1 MPAGCCLPLVAP
13 VSSRV
18 GSQPTPTNFADM
30 RAVYTDDVIALLR
43 TSTLPPIPG
52 NCTCPSLPPPPMVYM
67 AAAQHLHRLVRI
79 HQPEC
84 CTRKGVAEYAQS
96 PSMTKDGGP
105 HQLLRRGKIR
115 RRRRRSGA
123 SIPYPRRIVYC
134 CCQPFLLALHCLP
147 RLPAQ
152 YLYSTAPLSLQRP
165 TLVAVAEHQ
174 HQHCRLCLEDLV
186 VRKR

>member
-1 MPAGCCLPLVAP
+1 MPAGCCLPHVAP

-18 GSQPTPTNFADM
+18 GSQSTPTSVADM

-67 AAAQHLHRLVRI
+67 AAAQHLHKSVRI
-79 HQPEC
+79 HQPKS

-115 RRRRRSGA
+115 KEEEAERPSLTRAESSTVAASHSSLRCTACLAYLHSIYIAQRLCHCSGQRWWPLQ
-123 SIPYPRRIVYC
+123 STST
-134 CCQPFLLALHCLP
+134 
-147 RLPAQ
+147 
-152 YLYSTAPLSLQRP
+152 STAASAWRIS
-165 TLVAVAEHQ
+165 
-174 HQHCRLCLEDLV
+174 
-186 VRKR
+186 